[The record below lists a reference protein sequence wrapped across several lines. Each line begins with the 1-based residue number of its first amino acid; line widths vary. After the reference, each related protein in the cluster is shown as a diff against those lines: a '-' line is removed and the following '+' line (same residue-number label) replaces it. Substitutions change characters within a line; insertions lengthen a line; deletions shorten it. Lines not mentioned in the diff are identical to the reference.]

1 MASQCSLHV
10 QQVPPTHWVL
20 FRLGSVLGS
29 TAARKFRTLKMTD
42 SMFSKSSLC
51 GQYPVFWVA
60 EIERRSS
67 NVVKAPMGFFVFGS
81 SVSVLQKP
89 RDTVECPVKRSEGS
103 GEKFVDTTFDPNA
116 DENFVPRFQKMLRSW
131 TDAMCCYVVEI
142 LHCVVDYISFW
153 LFFRAIFC
161 RLPTCDRPFDPDLDG
176 WCTCPSLFLLPFA
189 YFAYLCILS
198 LVSLTLYTFAASMMG
213 FRARVLD
220 TKGVET
226 TKPGSRTKRSDPPSE
241 KYLRLMVIHAT
252 HVTLLLP
259 GICDTSR
266 WCMWTRRSQAMT
278 AQPASQETVGCEQ
291 RRRGSQGV
299 SH

>member
-10 QQVPPTHWVL
+10 QQVPPTQWVL

-116 DENFVPRFQKMLRSW
+116 DENFVPRFQKILRSW
-131 TDAMCCYVVEI
+131 TDATCCYVVEI

-153 LFFRAIFC
+153 LSSVPYFVDSQRVTDHLILTLMDGALVLVCFC
-161 RLPTCDRPFDPDLDG
+161 FPLHI
-176 WCTCPSLFLLPFA
+176 FA
-189 YFAYLCILS
+189 YFPWFHWLCILLQHLCWGLETECWTRKEWNNKTRKQNQKKWS
-198 LVSLTLYTFAASMMG
+198 
-213 FRARVLD
+213 
-220 TKGVET
+220 TKWKV
-226 TKPGSRTKRSDPPSE
+226 P
-241 KYLRLMVIHAT
+241 AT
-252 HVTLLLP
+252 HGDSCDSCDMLLP

-291 RRRGSQGV
+291 RRRGSQG